1 MVYCNYLCEQAKVQF
16 EHSDD
21 FGSGFEAISQTNL
34 MYFGASQ
41 KAEFHTIKAVFL
53 ARLNLHKEALQVFNQ
68 AVSTD
73 LQYPKA
79 WAQWGAYQDK
89 LFKNSPKNLQLAAGA
104 VNCYLQASGMYK
116 NGKSRKLL
124 IRIFWLIGLDDA
136 NGTIGRAFDNYNTLC
151 QDIVDQDSQFVSLG
165 EELLPQ
171 RQRAY
176 NAGYRGAITVFNNSA
191 NPETNCSQTPSTLA
205 QRDGTSN
212 SGINPSQV
220 VSTLSNHAPQSTS
233 PPAPLPLEHVDD
245 IMGTLKTQFP
255 LLALSM
261 EMLVDQLL
269 QRFEPP
275 PEEEVYRLLCTLLQE
290 ALAVGHAI
298 FSSFHRLN
306 NHPHPNQRFEQSSG
320 QKGFRF
326 ELATWRNSNYQPVP
340 APSTDSAPS
349 TTRKE
354 DSFLPMPVDLNGIA
368 ESLALHNGT
377 EALNQPAPEQSNH
390 QLIPSPLPEK
400 NAMHGVGSQDN
411 IVQVINLARQLA
423 DRIGATAVTSA
434 AKIPDPL
441 SLRQLPRLA
450 LPSQKLPRIKPLQ
463 AQSRPVWRAAT
474 STRRI
479 IGPSSF
485 QHQRQLFERPP
496 SQNPGQAGI
505 NRAPADLEI
514 DPIDPATFLAGVD
527 PSLRETV
534 LLEQDNRFISTLPL
548 NLVAEVDAL
557 RYRALHRQHTV

>member
-1 MVYCNYLCEQAKVQF
+1 
-16 EHSDD
+16 
-21 FGSGFEAISQTNL
+21 
-34 MYFGASQ
+34 
-41 KAEFHTIKAVFL
+41 
-53 ARLNLHKEALQVFNQ
+53 
-68 AVSTD
+68 
-73 LQYPKA
+73 
-79 WAQWGAYQDK
+79 
-89 LFKNSPKNLQLAAGA
+89 
-104 VNCYLQASGMYK
+104 
-116 NGKSRKLL
+116 
-124 IRIFWLIGLDDA
+124 
-136 NGTIGRAFDNYNTLC
+136 
-151 QDIVDQDSQFVSLG
+151 
-165 EELLPQ
+165 
-171 RQRAY
+171 
-176 NAGYRGAITVFNNSA
+176 
-191 NPETNCSQTPSTLA
+191 
-205 QRDGTSN
+205 
-212 SGINPSQV
+212 
-220 VSTLSNHAPQSTS
+220 
-233 PPAPLPLEHVDD
+233 
-245 IMGTLKTQFP
+245 
-255 LLALSM
+255 
-261 EMLVDQLL
+261 MLVDQLL

-368 ESLALHNGT
+368 ESLALVS
-377 EALNQPAPEQSNH
+377 ASADDPSPPIPQPAASEDAESTMAPKPSINQLRSN
-390 QLIPSPLPEK
+390 QITTSPLPEK